1 MVTFQAKEVV
11 RGAADTFS
19 DGKIRGFYAVER
31 PRHLW
36 YFMFGSL
43 YSSEVRMHPFI
54 GVWLVKTSPAV
65 HWSGRNPQLSA
76 VRV

>member
-11 RGAADTFS
+11 CGAADTFS
-19 DGKIRGFYAVER
+19 EGKIRGFYAVER
-31 PRHLW
+31 PWHLCC
-36 YFMFGSL
+36 FMFGSL

-54 GVWLVKTSPAV
+54 GVWLVKTSPCCSLV
-65 HWSGRNPQLSA
+65 RKEPQLSA